1 MRIEYNEYQ
10 HLVEDEPFYLIVPA
24 AGLGKRMKL
33 ANPEMPKE
41 MLPVGNKPAIQ
52 YTVEEGISAGIKN
65 IVIII
70 NRDKEM
76 ICKYFAERKFEETDK
91 EVSITFLYQ
100 KEPLG
105 ESDAISLAEDIV
117 DGHASAIFYPDNIY
131 FPAQGALKILKSVFK
146 KYRTDVLGLMEIT
159 HENAIGIGNSGRV
172 DLLFLESDIY
182 RIEKFYPKSSGHF
195 VPRFIGELRTC
206 GITIVGPHIFE
217 YTKRARDLAR
227 DGEFTDLPV
236 RNLMLDERTLLGC
249 RLPGIVFDIGN
260 PVGYSHCVSYVKNIL
275 FPP

>member
-1 MRIEYNEYQ
+1 MRIEYNKYQ

-76 ICKYFAERKFEETDK
+76 IRKYFAERKFEETDK

-172 DLLFLESDIY
+172 DLLFWSQIY
-182 RIEKFYPKSSGHF
+182 IVLKSF
-195 VPRFIGELRTC
+195 TPR
-206 GITIVGPHIFE
+206 
-217 YTKRARDLAR
+217 A
-227 DGEFTDLPV
+227 PV
-236 RNLMLDERTLLGC
+236 TLF
-249 RLPGIVFDIGN
+249 R
-260 PVGYSHCVSYVKNIL
+260 VS
-275 FPP
+275 

>member
-1 MRIEYNEYQ
+1 MRIEYNKYQ

-91 EVSITFLYQ
+91 EVSITF
-100 KEPLG
+100 
-105 ESDAISLAEDIV
+105 
-117 DGHASAIFYPDNIY
+117 
-131 FPAQGALKILKSVFK
+131 
-146 KYRTDVLGLMEIT
+146 
-159 HENAIGIGNSGRV
+159 
-172 DLLFLESDIY
+172 
-182 RIEKFYPKSSGHF
+182 
-195 VPRFIGELRTC
+195 
-206 GITIVGPHIFE
+206 
-217 YTKRARDLAR
+217 YTKK
-227 DGEFTDLPV
+227 
-236 RNLMLDERTLLGC
+236 NL
-249 RLPGIVFDIGN
+249 
-260 PVGYSHCVSYVKNIL
+260 
-275 FPP
+275 